1 MNLTNQC
8 NLSCQYCYEFGADK
22 VATPEGKPK
31 FMDLETAKASV
42 DFLLAQ
48 SAGRRSVHITFFGG
62 ETLMNFPLLKQVV
75 AYANERAAAQGRH
88 IDFSLTTNA
97 TLLTPAIIE
106 FLSENRIGVTVSMD
120 GPKEMHD
127 QLRVFA
133 NGSGSYDIIEPRV
146 RALIQNHRTRPIT
159 ARVTLTSGVTDVVRI
174 FRHLKQDLG
183 FHEVGFAPVTT
194 SPNQLYAINEQRHG
208 RRAGTVPRAGR
219 RVSGVRSARRMH
231 GFSNVSDT
239 LAELCQGVNKSHP
252 CGAGLGLLGVGP
264 SGDIAPCHRF
274 VDSDAHAL
282 GHISTGIDREKQA
295 DFLRRGHIDSKYDCH
310 TCWARPL
317 CAGGCHH
324 EAFVRYGDT
333 GHPNLHYCDWIRDWT
348 DTCLKIYGAI
358 GAKNPGFL
366 ATVCRKESIMK
377 HLRASEQESAR
388 ASTTYVAVAHRG
400 RRGAC
405 RIRPAQPQRPHVPMG
420 CALMFSP
427 GWEVDAA
434 GGTAGLCQPVE
445 RDIYDCY
452 VSCYWPAQ
460 VPDHLNNAPDWTSQ
474 VRRGHQGLAQ
484 SGSGVSISHEHS
496 KADSAAAS
504 LRGVHRVCERGHA
517 LSAGYPGRSAGL
529 RRGQSARSSTGFRWR
544 PARPCPFGCR
554 RITRRS
560 TSPPTTTTASK

>member
-1 MNLTNQC
+1 MTAAVEAAVFRLGEFHSFEAEGGRFLYLVPAGAIFQVDEAVAALIDCFAEGECSREQIIERLVASGLEVADAQQLVAEMACAGVIVSDSRIPEPVQTPPADFPLQTLVLNLTNQC

-31 FMDLETAKASV
+31 FMDFETAKASV
-42 DFLLAQ
+42 DFLLEQ
-48 SAGRRSVHITFFGG
+48 SAGRRSIHITFFGG

-75 AYANERAAAQGRH
+75 NYANERAAADSRH

-97 TLLTPAIIE
+97 TLLTPAIID

-127 QLRVFA
+127 KLRVFS
-133 NGSGSYDIIEPRV
+133 NGRGSYDIIEPKV
-146 RALIQNHRTRPIT
+146 RALIENHRTRPIT
-159 ARVTLTSGVTDVVRI
+159 ARVTLTAGVTDVVRI

-194 SPNQLYAINEQRHG
+194 SSNQLYAINARGMDGVLEEFHTL
-208 RRAGTVPRAGR
+208 AGEYLEYALRGEA
-219 RVSGVRSARRMH
+219 H

-252 CGAGLGLLGVGP
+252 CGAGLGLVGVGP

-282 GHISTGIDREKQA
+282 GHISTGINRDKQA

-348 DTCLKIYGAI
+348 NTCLQIYGAI
-358 GAKNPGFL
+358 AIKNPGFL
-366 ATVCRKESIMK
+366 QQFAERK
-377 HLRASEQESAR
+377 
-388 ASTTYVAVAHRG
+388 
-400 RRGAC
+400 
-405 RIRPAQPQRPHVPMG
+405 
-420 CALMFSP
+420 
-427 GWEVDAA
+427 
-434 GGTAGLCQPVE
+434 
-445 RDIYDCY
+445 
-452 VSCYWPAQ
+452 
-460 VPDHLNNAPDWTSQ
+460 
-474 VRRGHQGLAQ
+474 
-484 SGSGVSISHEHS
+484 
-496 KADSAAAS
+496 AAS
-504 LRGVHRVCERGHA
+504 
-517 LSAGYPGRSAGL
+517 
-529 RRGQSARSSTGFRWR
+529 
-544 PARPCPFGCR
+544 
-554 RITRRS
+554 
-560 TSPPTTTTASK
+560 